1 MKIMLKAYQ
10 AVKCDQGD
18 ASMSDFWE
26 HDQCT
31 LRIIQSR
38 AASTEVTNDNNS
50 YSSSKMITF
59 EKYKSKMITFE
70 KYN

>member
-1 MKIMLKAYQ
+1 
-10 AVKCDQGD
+10 
-18 ASMSDFWE
+18 MSDFWE

-38 AASTEVTNDNNS
+38 VASTEVTNDNNS

-59 EKYKSKMITFE
+59 EKYKSKTITFE